1 MTPDF
6 WFLVPLGGMA
16 TGALFMLGV
25 YKLVVRWLDLKAR
38 REAMGPVEDLRELQR
53 EVDELR
59 ALAPRLV
66 ELEERVDFAER
77 LLARGGERPAIPRA
91 GPD

>member
-1 MTPDF
+1 VTDF

-25 YKLVVRWLDLKAR
+25 YKLGVRWLDLKAR
-38 REAMGPVEDLRELQR
+38 REAMGPPEDLRELQR

-59 ALAPRLV
+59 MLAPRV
-66 ELEERVDFAER
+66 AELEERLDFAER
-77 LLARGGERPAIPRA
+77 LLARGAERPAMPRA